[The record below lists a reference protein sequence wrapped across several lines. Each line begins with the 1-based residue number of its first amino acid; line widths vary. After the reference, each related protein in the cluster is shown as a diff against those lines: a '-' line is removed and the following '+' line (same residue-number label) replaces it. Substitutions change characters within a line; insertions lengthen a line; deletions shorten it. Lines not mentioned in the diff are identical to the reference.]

1 MSGGGALVTGAAR
14 GIGRGIALG
23 LADDGYD
30 VAVHYRSS
38 ASDAEAVCAE
48 VAARGMRSLAV
59 QGDLTDDERAA
70 EVVHEAQ
77 AAVGPLRVLVNNVGN
92 YVLAPLD
99 ELTIAQWDDMLDSNL
114 RATFVTC
121 RTALPLLRDAGG
133 GSIVNLGYAG
143 ADDLVARPSVA
154 AYAIAKTGVIL
165 LTKAIA
171 KAEAGNRITANVVAP
186 GVIENSDSK
195 PLGEIPAGREG
206 TIDEVAAAVRYLVS
220 PAAAYVTGQVIE
232 LAGGW
237 NL

>member
-1 MSGGGALVTGAAR
+1 MSRGGALVTGAAQ
-14 GIGRGIALG
+14 GIGRGIALA
-23 LADDGYD
+23 LADEGYD

-38 ASDAEAVCAE
+38 AAEAEAVC
-48 VAARGMRSLAV
+48 VDVSSRGVRAATVR
-59 QGDLTDDERAA
+59 GDLTDDADAER
-70 EVVHEAQ
+70 VVLEAH

-92 YVLAPLD
+92 YLLVPLE
-99 ELTIAQWDDMLDSNL
+99 ELTVAQWDEMLDSNL

-121 RTALPLLRDAGG
+121 RTALPLLREAGDAR
-133 GSIVNLGYAG
+133 IVNLGYAG
-143 ADDLVARPSVA
+143 ADDLVARPSIA

-171 KAEAGNRITANVVAP
+171 VAEAGNSVTANVVAP

-195 PLGEIPAGREG
+195 PLGQVPAGREG

-220 PAAAYVTGQVIE
+220 PAAAYVTGQVLE
-232 LAGGW
+232 VSGGW